1 MDFACS
7 NNAIVQDEQLCQ
19 AITAMWSRIGIKAKL
34 RTMPAVSYYPMAQ
47 RHEASI
53 ALLSWGVPT
62 FDALY
67 TLQSLTRT
75 KTTGGDGNYNLGRYS
90 NERMDYIVDRVKT
103 ETDLPVRNR
112 LLTEGLQLQNDTVAH
127 IPLHNQ
133 MLAWAMKKNVELVQR
148 PDNRIDWRLI
158 KVN

>member
-1 MDFACS
+1 
-7 NNAIVQDEQLCQ
+7 
-19 AITAMWSRIGIKAKL
+19 
-34 RTMPAVSYYPMAQ
+34 MAQ

-53 ALLSWGVPT
+53 AMLSWGVPT

-67 TLQSLTRT
+67 TLQSLVRT
-75 KTTGGDGNYNLGRYS
+75 KTTGADGSYNLGRYTH
-90 NERMDYIVDRVKT
+90 ERMDYIVDRVKT

-112 LLTEGLQLQNDTVAH
+112 LLTEGLQLHNDTVAH

-158 KVN
+158 RVN

>member
-1 MDFACS
+1 
-7 NNAIVQDEQLCQ
+7 
-19 AITAMWSRIGIKAKL
+19 MWSRIGVKAKL
-34 RTMPAVSYYPMAQ
+34 RTLPAVTYYPMAQ

-67 TLQSLTRT
+67 TLQSLVRT
-75 KTTGGDGNYNLGRYS
+75 KTTGGDGNYNLGRYT

-103 ETDLPVRNR
+103 
-112 LLTEGLQLQNDTVAH
+112 DTVAH